1 LPKIGGGRVAAY
13 EMLVVNPA
21 TANLIRENKTYRITS
36 TIQTGQRQGMVLLDD
51 DMFRLW
57 REGLVERRDVLLKAN
72 QPEEL
77 AAKIALAEQ
86 GVFDEV

>member
-1 LPKIGGGRVAAY
+1 
-13 EMLVVNPA
+13 
-21 TANLIRENKTYRITS
+21 
-36 TIQTGQRQGMVLLDD
+36 
-51 DMFRLW
+51 LW